1 MVGISQ
7 NSCQCHVPE
16 KFGYIS
22 IFINFFLFA
31 GQKILTLLKLQV
43 LSLRMKMMKKRG
55 PVLPL
60 RMMTVI
66 CLSTQTDPHVNMN
79 LQMKAVVMKINE
91 RAMKHAFMN

>member
-1 MVGISQ
+1 M
-7 NSCQCHVPE
+7 
-16 KFGYIS
+16 
-22 IFINFFLFA
+22 
-31 GQKILTLLKLQV
+31 TLLKLQA
-43 LSLRMKMMKKRG
+43 LSPRMKMMKKRG

-66 CLSTQTDPHVNMN
+66 YLLTLTDPHVNMN